1 MVINLN
7 FRAKTKSWNLVI
19 LGTLGRKKD
28 KLAKIQAEELKSNI
42 AKNEALERELK
53 EVKLQLQEIS
63 ENEMAKNVLNQGTVN
78 AKNEFRIDPKDLEVH
93 MENRF
98 NFEPTKVGENTERRR
113 RPRASRKIFSL
124 VRLL

>member
-1 MVINLN
+1 M
-7 FRAKTKSWNLVI
+7 I

-98 NFEPTKVGENTERRR
+98 NFEPTKLGENTERRR
-113 RPRASRKIFSL
+113 RPRASRNIRSRIFSL